1 MILIWLWYDYDFDFD
16 FGFGS
21 HRMECTLF
29 GTYVEELNTFL
40 SSGDTENAVVIVQFA
55 KVKNF
60 QGIHSYVILKFFN
73 FLFSISQYFNLFVW
87 SNMLS
92 VENNKD
98 VGWWLIL
105 FFPTLSF
112 FLHLVQIKCICRTA
126 WHALSY
132 FLIHHVMRLSNWRR
146 GICLCFLNILHYL
159 IDMMHYKIYFQCHIN
174 SWTKL
179 LFCIS

>member
-1 MILIWLWYDYDFDFD
+1 
-16 FGFGS
+16 
-21 HRMECTLF
+21 MECTLF

-98 VGWWLIL
+98 VG
-105 FFPTLSF
+105 
-112 FLHLVQIKCICRTA
+112 
-126 WHALSY
+126 
-132 FLIHHVMRLSNWRR
+132 
-146 GICLCFLNILHYL
+146 
-159 IDMMHYKIYFQCHIN
+159 
-174 SWTKL
+174 
-179 LFCIS
+179 